1 MRASVVRLPQVHDTL
16 KQGLITFLIA
26 LAREKGVS
34 AYVGDGGNRWAA
46 VHRFDAARV
55 YLLALEKG
63 SAGARY
69 HAVAEEGVPLKE
81 IAAAIGRGLNVPVV
95 SKTPEEAKDHF
106 GWFGSFAAMDL
117 WASSAQTRKRLG
129 WNPTGPRL
137 ITDLENMQL
146 LPRLSHTVP
155 SAPSS
160 LGGAEGS
167 AQNIAK

>member
-1 MRASVVRLPQVHDTL
+1 MELMERGVRASVMRLPQVHDTL

-26 LAREKGVS
+26 VAREKGVS

-63 SAGARY
+63 SAGDRY
-69 HAVAEEGVPLKE
+69 HAIAEEGVPLKE
-81 IAAAIGRGLNVPVV
+81 IATAIGRGLNVPVV
-95 SKTPEEAKDHF
+95 SKTPEEAKEHF
-106 GWFGSFAAMDL
+106 GWLGSFAAMDL

-137 ITDLENMQL
+137 ITDLENMQYF
-146 LPRLSHTVP
+146 P
-155 SAPSS
+155 A
-160 LGGAEGS
+160 
-167 AQNIAK
+167 